1 MNAIQLHN
9 CERVMESGSR
19 GASRLELHDLAQL
32 FGFLRTD
39 EDDHIISIEPDYD
52 DLDGAAAGTWESLGQ
67 DDEVDGDGDDHVNGT
82 ANGGGRTGARLVE
95 MESVDEDEDENG
107 GGDRDGEVLMSGGLG
122 D

>member
-1 MNAIQLHN
+1 
-9 CERVMESGSR
+9 MESGSR

-52 DLDGAAAGTWESLGQ
+52 DLDGAAAGTWDSLGQ
-67 DDEVDGDGDDHVNGT
+67 DDEVDGDGDNHVNGNV
-82 ANGGGRTGARLVE
+82 NGGGRSRGRVVE
-95 MESVDEDEDENG
+95 VESVDEDEAENG
-107 GGDRDGEVLMSGGLG
+107 GGDGDVEVLMSGGLG